1 MSKATYTRDTEAKT
15 LTVERDFDAPRNKVW
30 GAFTKSE
37 MLEKWIAPKP
47 LEAHTVSSDFREGGH
62 WHCYMVGPDGVKM
75 YSRFDYET
83 IDAPKCYTGQ
93 DSFCDEAGKKDES
106 MPSNHWD
113 VKFTQNGDT
122 TKLTII
128 MTFAS
133 VDDLEKTVA
142 SGFQESF
149 SMGFENL
156 DEILAEKK

>member
-1 MSKATYTRDTEAKT
+1 MNKATYTRDAETKT
-15 LTVERDFDAPRNKVW
+15 LTLERDFDAPRSKVW
-30 GAFTKSE
+30 EAFTKSE
-37 MLEKWIAPKP
+37 ILEKWIAPKP
-47 LEAHTVSSDFREGGH
+47 MEAHTVSSDFREGGH

-83 IDAPKCYTGQ
+83 IDVENSYTGE

-106 MPSNHWD
+106 RASNHWNTQ
-113 VKFTQNGDT
+113 FTQNGDT
-122 TKLTII
+122 TKLRII
-128 MTFAS
+128 ITFAS
-133 VDDLEKTVA
+133 AEDIEKTVA